1 MRTRNTIF
9 NLLSDLF
16 PQIIIAII
24 SFFRVKIFLK
34 YLGTE
39 QLGVYQLYGQILM
52 YLSLAELGL
61 TNAVMYYLYKPI
73 SEKNYK
79 KINAI
84 LSGVKKVFQFILL
97 VMLVIGILLAFNIKF
112 FVKDTDLSTPFL
124 IITFILTFLTNVLGY
139 MTTPYVVMFDSSQ
152 EKYKYILHVQTLL
165 IIRHVL
171 SIILIVLFK
180 NLYLVLIVEVLF
192 AIFQNVIIRWL
203 FKKNYP
209 KVKFTKERDYC
220 FWKKTR
226 DIIPHK
232 VGTLIANNID
242 VIIVSKFLG
251 LTAVVIY
258 NCYYYII
265 STLSNMINKI
275 GSASLASVG
284 NLMVSD
290 NKKSY
295 SVFLEYNSMLFFLAT
310 IICIPLSVMITP
322 FVELWYGN
330 DLIVNNFTTILFVF
344 ILFYGIIR
352 IVLNTFTGAA
362 GLYKETLICTITE
375 IIINLVL
382 SLILINYIG
391 IAGLLLG
398 TAVSMV
404 ISEFVIKPGILN
416 KNVFKDKIR
425 KYYLDCLKYSLFV
438 VIFYVIVYYI
448 ISSINITNLFYW
460 FIIGFIV
467 FVVNFVVTLIYY
479 KLIHRIEFLTRISV
493 FNKLKFLNK
502 FIR

>member
-1 MRTRNTIF
+1 MRTRNTIY
-9 NLLSDLF
+9 NLLSDLL
-16 PQIIIAII
+16 PQLIIAII

-34 YLGTE
+34 FLGTE
-39 QLGVYQLYGQILM
+39 QLGIYQLYGQILM

-61 TNAVMYYLYKPI
+61 TSAVMYYLYKPI
-73 SEKNYK
+73 SDKNYK
-79 KINAI
+79 KISSI

-97 VMLVIGILLAFNIKF
+97 AMLVIGILLAFNIKF

-124 IITFILTFLTNVLGY
+124 IMTFILTFLTNVLGY

-152 EKYKYILHVQTLL
+152 EKYKYTLHIQILM
-165 IIRHVL
+165 IIRHIL
-171 SIILIVLFK
+171 SIVLIILFK

-192 AIFQNVIIRWL
+192 AIFQNIIIRWL
-203 FKKNYP
+203 FKKHYP
-209 KVKFTKERDYC
+209 NVKFTKERDYC

-232 VGTLIANNID
+232 IGTLVANNID

-258 NCYYYII
+258 NCYYYVI
-265 STLSNMINKI
+265 STLANMINKI
-275 GSASLASVG
+275 GTSSLASVG
-284 NLMVSD
+284 NLIVTD

-295 SVFLEYNSMLFFLAT
+295 SVFLEYNSMLFFIAT

-322 FVELWYGN
+322 FVELWYGS

-375 IIINLVL
+375 IIINLAL

-391 IAGLLLG
+391 MAGLLLG
-398 TAVSMV
+398 TSISLVA
-404 ISEFVIKPGILN
+404 SEFIIKPEILN
-416 KNVFKDKIR
+416 KNIFKDKIY
-425 KYYLDCLKYSLFV
+425 KYYIDCLKYSLF
-438 VIFYVIVYYI
+438 IVIVYIILYFI

-467 FVVNFVVTLIYY
+467 FIVSFIITFIYY
-479 KLIHRIEFLTRISV
+479 RLIDRISFVNRISV
-493 FNKLKFLNK
+493 LNKLKFLNK
-502 FIR
+502 FVR